1 MAAQTNLFGGSHE
14 LRPNWIICGEHVD
27 NFWMQQ
33 LLVIALGHYEN
44 VSPSRAPGNS
54 VEIFRAKDKSK
65 YSGAF
70 RFLSGSASAEF

>member
-1 MAAQTNLFGGSHE
+1 
-14 LRPNWIICGEHVD
+14 
-27 NFWMQQ
+27 MQQ

-70 RFLSGSASAEF
+70 RFLRGSASAEF